1 MTMHLAHPSLSL
13 IGKKKTKR
21 KYKTSEQARTAKKLR
36 EEWKELEAKW
46 NKMCRTASTKQTLKK
61 EFTYSLKVPIGRE
74 PQNIPSVDTWVTGPV
89 TSGKAQQ
96 YTGTNMIGIGTL
108 HKSNAIPIFS
118 EQEAKDI
125 STMRR
130 G

>member
-21 KYKTSEQARTAKKLR
+21 KYRTSEQAQTARKLR
-36 EEWKELEAKW
+36 DEWKELEEKW
-46 NKMCRTASTKQTLKK
+46 NKMARTAANKPLTKKSS
-61 EFTYSLKVPIGRE
+61 TYSLKVPIGRE
-74 PQNIPSVDTWVTGPV
+74 TEKIPSVDTWTTGALP
-89 TSGKAQQ
+89 SSKNQQ

-108 HKSNAIPIFS
+108 HKSNAVPIFS

>member
-1 MTMHLAHPSLSL
+1 MHLAHPSLTL

-21 KYKTSEQARTAKKLR
+21 KYRTSEQAQTARKLR
-36 EEWKELEAKW
+36 EQWEKLEAKW
-46 NKMCRTASTKQTLKK
+46 DKISGPIANKPIEKK
-61 EFTYSLKVPIGRE
+61 EFNYSLKVPIGRE
-74 PQNIPSVDTWVTGPV
+74 STKIPSRETWTTGAV
-89 TSGKAQQ
+89 TSGKTQQ

-108 HKSNAIPIFS
+108 HKSNAVPIFS

-130 G
+130 S